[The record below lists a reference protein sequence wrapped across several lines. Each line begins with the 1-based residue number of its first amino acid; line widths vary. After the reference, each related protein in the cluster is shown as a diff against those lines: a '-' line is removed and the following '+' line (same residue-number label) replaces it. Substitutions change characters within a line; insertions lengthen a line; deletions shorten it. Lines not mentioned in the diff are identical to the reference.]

1 MPRSKGRTGRP
12 WRRLA
17 ATVRARAAAGEPCW
31 LCGHPIDLTL
41 PARHP
46 RAFSVDHVTSL
57 AAGGAPRDLANCAP
71 AHLGCNARKGDGTR
85 RSTQPL
91 ARTSRAW

>member
-17 ATVRARAAAGEPCW
+17 AQVRARAANGEPCW

-41 PARHP
+41 PWRDP
-46 RAFSVDHVTSL
+46 QSFTVDHARSL
-57 AAGGAPRDLANCAP
+57 ATGGAPRDPDNLRP
-71 AHLGCNARKGDGTR
+71 SHRLCNARKGDGTR
-85 RSTQPL
+85 RRSQPL